1 MPHRQVIAD
10 EMGGFLNVLSHS
22 DRIRIIQELR
32 KEELEVSKIREIL
45 NIAPSRLSQ
54 HLALL
59 KAHYIVKERRDGRRV
74 IYALRSPELAKW
86 LLSGLRFLQL
96 ESQHSE
102 EVNTALDRAIE
113 NWETP
118 AS

>member
-1 MPHRQVIAD
+1 MPYRQVIAD
-10 EMGGFLNVLSHS
+10 EMGGFLNVISHC

-32 KEELEVSKIREIL
+32 TEELEVSRLREAL
-45 NIAPSRLSQ
+45 KIAPSRLSQ

-59 KAHYIVKERRDGRRV
+59 KAHYIVKERREGRKV
-74 IYALRSPELAKW
+74 IYSLRAPEIAKW
-86 LLSGLRFLQL
+86 LLSGMRFLQL

-102 EVNTALDRAIE
+102 EVNSALDRAIE

-118 AS
+118 VS